1 MPPSTSK
8 LRPPFSLVKTQRIAH
23 VKESIADANGWIG
36 QTNEAKSAT
45 VSLSASY
52 VGFTTEEVK
61 VICKQRGLRF
71 EGMKEWYDDETR
83 EALIPNK
90 ELLDKFK
97 TSIKTSDWTST

>member
-1 MPPSTSK
+1 M
-8 LRPPFSLVKTQRIAH
+8 
-23 VKESIADANGWIG
+23 
-36 QTNEAKSAT
+36 
-45 VSLSASY
+45 
-52 VGFTTEEVK
+52 GFTTEEVK